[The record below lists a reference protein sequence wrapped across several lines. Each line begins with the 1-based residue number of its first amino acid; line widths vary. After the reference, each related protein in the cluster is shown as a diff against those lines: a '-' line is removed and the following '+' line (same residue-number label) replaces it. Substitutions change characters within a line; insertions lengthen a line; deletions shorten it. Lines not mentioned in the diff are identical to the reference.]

1 MSVVMKLQERGQI
14 TLPKKL
20 RDEMGLRQGDSVVA
34 IPDGR
39 GGYRLERLEH
49 MKFEEIVQRWGRK
62 EPSKVEDVERAIQA
76 GEDAE
81 ADEFIRC
88 FLEE

>member
-1 MSVVMKLQERGQI
+1 MKLQERGQI

-20 RDEMGLRQGDSVVA
+20 REDMGLQQGDSVVA
-34 IPDGR
+34 VPDGL

-49 MKFEEIVQRWGRK
+49 MSFGEMVQRWGGR
-62 EPSKVEDVERAIQA
+62 EPSNLDDVERAIQA
-76 GEDAE
+76 GQDAE
-81 ADEFIRC
+81 ADEFIRR